1 MAVYSIKDL
10 ERLSGIK
17 AHTLRMWEQRYSLLV
32 PQRTKTNI
40 RYYQDNDLKLLLNIV
55 VLNQNGYKISKIA
68 SMSNEEIAEK
78 TREISIQTE
87 NYSNYLEGLTLAM
100 MELNE
105 NKFEKLL
112 NRHTQENGFMQT
124 ILELIYPFLDRLR
137 VLWLTGSVNAVQEHF
152 ITQLIKRKLIAAI
165 DGIPNDPTN
174 TTPTFILYLPEGDKQ
189 ELSLLFL
196 HFILR
201 SRNFPV
207 LYLGPDISLD
217 DLKGIPKNKKDCCI
231 FTILSE
237 HFNAEPIQNYVL
249 KLEEVF
255 PQSKIFLS
263 GYQVVTNPLKTK
275 DNTIIVNGLQETL
288 EHIDQINS
296 PSRFSDN

>member
-17 AHTLRMWEQRYSLLV
+17 AHTLRMWEQRYGLLV

-68 SMSNEEIAEK
+68 SMNNEEIASK
-78 TREISIQTE
+78 TQELSLQTD
-87 NYSNYLEGLTLAM
+87 NQSNYLEGLTLAM
-100 MELNE
+100 IELNE
-105 NKFEKLL
+105 TKFERLIQ
-112 NRHTQENGFMQT
+112 RYTQENGFMQT

-137 VLWLTGSVNAVQEHF
+137 VLWLTGSVNSIQEHF
-152 ITQLIKRKLIAAI
+152 ITQLIKRKLISAIDNLPNSPTAAI
-165 DGIPNDPTN
+165 
-174 TTPTFILYLPEGDKQ
+174 PTFILYLPEGDKQ

-201 SRNFPV
+201 SRSFPV

-217 DLKGIPKNKKDCCI
+217 DLKNIPKGKKDCCI

-237 HFNAEPIQNYVL
+237 HFSSEPIQSYIL
-249 KLEEVF
+249 KLEEIF
-255 PQSKIFLS
+255 PQSKILLS
-263 GYQVVTNPLKTK
+263 GYQVVANPLKTK
-275 DNTIIVNGLQETL
+275 DNTIVVNGLQQTL
-288 EHIDQINS
+288 EQIDQINS

>member
-1 MAVYSIKDL
+1 VAVYSIKDL

-17 AHTLRMWEQRYSLLV
+17 AHTLRMWEQRYGLLV
-32 PQRTKTNI
+32 PLRTKTNI
-40 RYYQDNDLKLLLNIV
+40 RYYQDSDLKLLLNIV

-68 SMSNEEIAEK
+68 SMSNEEIADK
-78 TREISIQTE
+78 TRELSLQTE

-112 NRHTQENGFMQT
+112 NRYTQENGFMQT

-137 VLWLTGSVNAVQEHF
+137 VLWLTGSVNSLQEHF
-152 ITQLIKRKLIAAI
+152 ITQLIKRKLISAI
-165 DGIPNDPTN
+165 DGIKNNLTTN
-174 TTPTFILYLPEGDKQ
+174 TPTFILYLPEGDKQ

-196 HFILR
+196 HYILR

-207 LYLGPDISLD
+207 LYLGPNITLS
-217 DLKGIPKNKKDCCI
+217 DLKNIQNDQKNFCV

-249 KLEEVF
+249 KLEAIF

-263 GYQVVTNPLKTK
+263 EYQIIAQPLKTNK
-275 DNTIIVNGLQETL
+275 NTVVVNGLQQTL
-288 EHIDQINS
+288 EQIEQIKS
-296 PSRFSDN
+296 HSRFSDN

>member
-17 AHTLRMWEQRYSLLV
+17 AHTLRMWEQRYGLLV
-32 PQRTKTNI
+32 PLRTKTNI
-40 RYYQDNDLKLLLNIV
+40 RYYQDSDLKLLLNIV

-68 SMSNEEIAEK
+68 SMSNEEIADK
-78 TREISIQTE
+78 TRELSLQTE
-87 NYSNYLEGLTLAM
+87 DYSNYLEGLTLAM
-100 MELNE
+100 LELNE
-105 NKFEKLL
+105 IKFEKIL
-112 NRHTQENGFMQT
+112 NRYIQENGFMQT

-137 VLWLTGSVNAVQEHF
+137 VLWLTGSVNSLQEHF
-152 ITQLIKRKLIAAI
+152 ITQLIKRKLISAI
-165 DGIPNDPTN
+165 DGIPNNLTTN
-174 TTPTFILYLPEGDKQ
+174 NPTFILYLPEGDKQ

-196 HFILR
+196 HYILR

-207 LYLGPDISLD
+207 LYLGPNVTLS
-217 DLKGIPKNKKDCCI
+217 DLKSMQNDKNNFCV

-249 KLEEVF
+249 KLEAIF

-263 GYQVVTNPLKTK
+263 GYQVIAQPLKTNK
-275 DNTIIVNGLQETL
+275 NTVVVNGLQQTL
-288 EHIDQINS
+288 EQIELIKS
-296 PSRFSDN
+296 HSRFSDN